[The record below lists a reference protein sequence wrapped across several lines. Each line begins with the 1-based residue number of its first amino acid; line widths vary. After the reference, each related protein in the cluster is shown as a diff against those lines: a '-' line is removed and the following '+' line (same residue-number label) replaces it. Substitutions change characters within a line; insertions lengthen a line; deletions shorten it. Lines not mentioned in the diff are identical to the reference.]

1 MRRFGSVV
9 AHLHQGG
16 GARHVESSHL
26 AAQMPDGYEWIM
38 SLADDEKFMRLALRE
53 AARGVGRTSPNP
65 AVGAVIVKG
74 GRVIGK
80 GWHRCAGGP
89 HAEIEV
95 LRSLRKPGLARG
107 ATLYVT
113 LEPCCTHGR
122 TPPCTDAIVEA
133 GLARVVAGATDPN
146 PRHAG
151 RGFAILKN
159 AGVSVTPGILAAECT
174 AVNAAFNKWIATGL
188 PLVIAKAGLSLD
200 GRLTR
205 PPGEGAWLT
214 SLQSRAD
221 AMRLRAQVDAILVGA
236 GTVRAD
242 NPRLTVRG
250 LRDSAARQPW
260 RVVLTRR
267 GPLPKDAHLFSD
279 EHRERTLVFRGKSLR
294 AVLRDLARRGCTSV
308 MIEGGGALL
317 GSAFD
322 ARLVDRVQF
331 YLAPLLCGGPDVIG
345 GLGAGSTR
353 DSVELENVSY
363 RRIGPD
369 LLLRADVRYRA

>member
-1 MRRFGSVV
+1 MFVWRGSVG
-9 AHLHQGG
+9 HLHKCSGV
-16 GARHVESSHL
+16 RHVQSSHL
-26 AAQMPDGYEWIM
+26 AARLCGGYDSAM
-38 SLADDEKFMRLALRE
+38 SRADDEKFMRLALRE

-65 AVGAVIVKG
+65 AVGAVIVKA
-74 GRVIGK
+74 GRVLAK

-89 HAEIEV
+89 HAEIEA
-95 LRSLRKPGLARG
+95 LRALGKPGLARG

-113 LEPCCTHGR
+113 LEPCCTQGR
-122 TPPCTDAIVEA
+122 TPPCTDAIVQA
-133 GLARVVAGATDPN
+133 GLARVVTGATDPN

-151 RGFAILKN
+151 RGFAILQK
-159 AGVSVTPGILAAECT
+159 AGIAVTTGVLAERCT
-174 AVNAAFNKWIATGL
+174 ALNAAFTKWIRTGL

-205 PPGEGAWLT
+205 PSGEGAWLT
-214 SLQSRAD
+214 SVQSRAD

-250 LRDSAARQPW
+250 LPGPAARQPW
-260 RVVLTRR
+260 RVVLTRSGR
-267 GPLPKDAHLFSD
+267 MPKDAHLFSD

-294 AVLRDLARRGCTSV
+294 AVLRDLAKRGCTSV

-322 ARLVDRVQF
+322 ARLVDRVHF
-331 YLAPLLCGGPDVIG
+331 YLAPLLCGGPDAIG

-353 DSVELENVSY
+353 DAVKLENVSH

-369 LLLRADVRYRA
+369 LLLTADVSHRA

>member
-1 MRRFGSVV
+1 
-9 AHLHQGG
+9 
-16 GARHVESSHL
+16 
-26 AAQMPDGYEWIM
+26 M
-38 SLADDEKFMRLALRE
+38 SRADDEKFMRLALRE
-53 AARGVGRTSPNP
+53 AARGVGHTSPNP
-65 AVGAVIVKG
+65 AVGAVIVKA
-74 GRVIGK
+74 GRVLAK

-89 HAEIEV
+89 HAEIEA
-95 LRSLRKPGLARG
+95 LRALKKNKLARG

-122 TPPCTDAIVEA
+122 TPPCTEAIVRA
-133 GLARVVAGATDPN
+133 GLARVVVGATDPN

-151 RGFAILKN
+151 RGFVVLEK
-159 AGVSVTPGILAAECT
+159 AGVAVSTGVLAERCA
-174 AVNAAFNKWIATGL
+174 ALNAAFNKWITTGL

-205 PPGEGAWLT
+205 PSGEGAWLT
-214 SLQSRAD
+214 SVPSRAD

-242 NPRLTVRG
+242 NPRLTIRG
-250 LRDSAARQPW
+250 LRGPAVRQPW
-260 RVVLTRR
+260 RVVLTRSGR
-267 GPLPKDAHLFSD
+267 LPKDAHLFSD

-294 AVLRDLARRGCTSV
+294 AVLRDLAKRGCTSV

-322 ARLVDRVQF
+322 ARLVDRVHF
-331 YLAPLLCGGPDVIG
+331 YLAPLLCGGPDGIG
-345 GLGAGSTR
+345 GIGAGSTR
-353 DSVELENVSY
+353 DAVQLEKITF

-369 LLLRADVRYRA
+369 ILLTADVRHRP